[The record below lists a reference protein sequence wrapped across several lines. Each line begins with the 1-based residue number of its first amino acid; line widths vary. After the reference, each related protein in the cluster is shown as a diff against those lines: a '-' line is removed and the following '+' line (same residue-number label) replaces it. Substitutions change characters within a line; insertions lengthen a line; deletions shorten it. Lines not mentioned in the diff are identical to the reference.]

1 MTVSNVR
8 RMLETSEVEGR
19 GIAVAVGSMNTSTA
33 ESPEEGGGG
42 GEGATPEDD
51 STLGRLELALSSK
64 QPST

>member
-19 GIAVAVGSMNTSTA
+19 GIAAAVGSLNTSAA
-33 ESPEEGGGG
+33 ESLEEGGGG

-51 STLGRLELALSSK
+51 
-64 QPST
+64 